1 MSPREAPATRI
12 TYRGWFVIYVAA
24 ITAVIAFSVA
34 TRDACWD
41 GGGYGSCNEINS
53 RYQEAGR

>member
-1 MSPREAPATRI
+1 MSPRETPPIRI

-41 GGGYGSCNEINS
+41 GGGYGSCSEINA
-53 RYQEAGR
+53 RYKEARR